1 MHSKRYNF
9 KIHQNE
15 KLIFSVQIQSKPK
28 SESEFVLRDTAK
40 SELLDLVDVRC
51 SIFSGICHSVPIT
64 NVERRHLIFSISLKV
79 NGFLTICTFV
89 HALLN
94 FSRLYTLLLHLYI
107 HLYSS
112 LFISLFITVFISIHL
127 SIHLYPSLYSSLSS
141 SIFISIHLSSSLF
154 ISLHLSVRH
163 SIHLYSLLH
172 SSLFISIHLCIHLYS
187 SLFISIHLCIH
198 LYSSLCSSLY
208 SSLFTTTLTISSGDR
223 YKIFKIFENSIFE
236 NSIFEN
242 YNCVMCTLTNV
253 SPSENSQRTK
263 NSQKTALRSFY
274 MGVFM

>member
-112 LFISLFITVFISIHL
+112 LFISLFITVFISLHLSLSLFISIHL
-127 SIHLYPSLYSSLSS
+127 SIHLYPSLCSSLYS
-141 SIFISIHLSSSLF
+141 SIFISLHLSSSLF
-154 ISLHLSVRH
+154 ISIHLSVRH

-172 SSLFISIHLCIHLYS
+172 WQYQVA
-187 SLFISIHLCIH
+187 
-198 LYSSLCSSLY
+198 
-208 SSLFTTTLTISSGDR
+208 TG
-223 YKIFKIFENSIFE
+223 
-236 NSIFEN
+236 
-242 YNCVMCTLTNV
+242 
-253 SPSENSQRTK
+253 TK
-263 NSQKTALRSFY
+263 FSRFSRIRFSRIRFSRIIIVWCAP
-274 MGVFM
+274 

>member
-112 LFISLFITVFISIHL
+112 LFISLFITVFISLHL
-127 SIHLYPSLYSSLSS
+127 SIHLYPSLCSSLYSS
-141 SIFISIHLSSSLF
+141 IF
-154 ISLHLSVRH
+154 ISLHLS
-163 SIHLYSLLH
+163 
-172 SSLFISIHLCIHLYS
+172 S

-236 NSIFEN
+236 N